1 MTWNEIKK
9 IESVEILEYIV
20 EALLNLSKVSN
31 IDYYEL
37 EKKFKV
43 NENQQVNNSR
53 DRTILFNIYQE
64 IKTYENKRRL

>member
-9 IESVEILEYIV
+9 IENVEILEYIV
-20 EALLNLSKVSN
+20 EALMDLSEISN

-43 NENQQVNNSR
+43 DESQEENYSR
-53 DRTILFNIYQE
+53 DRKILFNIYQE
-64 IKTYENKRRL
+64 IQKYENKRRL

>member
-1 MTWNEIKK
+1 MTWNKIKK

-20 EALLNLSKVSN
+20 EALIDLSEISN

-43 NENQQVNNSR
+43 DESQEENYSR
-53 DRTILFNIYQE
+53 DRKILFNIYQE
-64 IKTYENKRRL
+64 IQKYENKRRL